1 MAKSAKAVEVEI
13 NDKVATKFV
22 SDIFE
27 RLDVVD
33 EARNAHRV
41 IVHREREAMNGIYE
55 SLAARGVPQKSSRI
69 HIKIALAL
77 KKIEGWIADLE
88 LNERKLAEKLARA
101 AGDKRQLSLMLDVPK
116 PKPEPKAKAE
126 PKVKAASKKKKT
138 KEVQTDLVEQAEQM
152 DASAP
157 IH

>member
-1 MAKSAKAVEVEI
+1 MAKSAKTAEI
-13 NDKVATKFV
+13 EISDKVATKFV

-88 LNERKLAEKLARA
+88 MHERKIAEKLTKA
-101 AGDKRQLSLMLDVPK
+101 AGDKRQLSLFGDVPK
-116 PKPEPKAKAE
+116 PTLVKSDKPEPKPKRAK
-126 PKVKAASKKKKT
+126 KA
-138 KEVQTDLVEQAEQM
+138 KEVQTDLVEQAEQQQQET
-152 DASAP
+152 AP

>member
-1 MAKSAKAVEVEI
+1 MAKSAKTAEVEI

-27 RLDVVD
+27 HLDVVE

-41 IVHREREAMNGIYE
+41 IVHRERESMNGIYE

-69 HIKIALAL
+69 HIKIAIAL

-88 LNERKLAEKLARA
+88 MHERKLAEKLAKA
-101 AGDKRQLSLMLDVPK
+101 AGDKRQLSLFGDVPK
-116 PKPEPKAKAE
+116 PTLVKSDEPK
-126 PKVKAASKKKKT
+126 PKRAKKT
-138 KEVQTDLVEQAEQM
+138 KEVQTDLVEQAEQQQQET
-152 DASAP
+152 AP

>member
-13 NDKVATKFV
+13 TDKVATKFV
-22 SDIFE
+22 GDIFE
-27 RLDVVD
+27 HLEIVD

-55 SLAARGVPQKSSRI
+55 SLAARGVPQKSSRL

-88 LNERKLAEKLARA
+88 MHERKLAEKLTKA
-101 AGDKRQLSLMLDVPK
+101 AGDKRQLSLFGDVPK
-116 PKPEPKAKAE
+116 PTLVKPEKPEPKAKRA
-126 PKVKAASKKKKT
+126 KKT
-138 KEVQTDLVEQAEQM
+138 KEVQTDLVEQAE
-152 DASAP
+152 ALETAAV
-157 IH
+157 H